1 MMMQNR
7 ENVKILIVDDA
18 LFMRAVLKDILVSIG
33 YTKLFEAQDGLVAV
47 EKFKTINPD
56 LVTMDINMPNMNGL
70 QALKAIMNIN
80 RKAKVIM
87 VTSVEQRY
95 TVQEALKLGA
105 KDYIVKPFERSMV
118 GMVID
123 RVIRMS

>member
-1 MMMQNR
+1 MQNR

>member
-1 MMMQNR
+1 MMQNR

-70 QALKAIMNIN
+70 QALKAIMNVN

>member
-1 MMMQNR
+1 MMQNR